1 MRIVYRVCIN
11 GDVFFAQK
19 GDLLS
24 QVLIKNG
31 VNAEHPCGG
40 RGQCRK
46 CAVFIDGKKELS
58 CKYVI
63 RSDINVTSEKN
74 NKIISEKGV
83 VTVNKNAKN
92 TCFSL
97 DIGTTTL
104 ALALVC
110 LDNGEILKVVTA
122 TNPQRIY
129 GADVISRIDFCSK
142 NGVEKLQRTLI
153 TKVNLMIKELCSN
166 KIDKMYV
173 SANATMLH
181 IFFGEDCSSI
191 GVAPYKAKFLESKK
205 IKASLLGVEN
215 VQEVESLPSIHAFV
229 GADIVAGLNFVGFPK
244 AEKYNLLVDLGT
256 NAEIALFSKEKVL
269 CTSAAA
275 GPCFEGVN
283 ISCGMS
289 ATEGAIYSYKKGSVK
304 TIGNTI
310 PKGIC
315 GTGLVDI
322 VAQLLSDGAIDETGH
337 MEKDF
342 SLFYGVSLTQEDVRE
357 FQQAKSAVCSGI
369 QTLVKQAEISFE
381 DIENVY
387 ISGGFS
393 AELNIENAVKTGLLP
408 EDVKEKCV
416 PVNNSSFLGAV
427 KYAYEKNDLSA
438 FLRNAEYID
447 LSSTE
452 IFSDLFIENM
462 MF

>member
-1 MRIVYRVCIN
+1 MYKVVL
-11 GDVFFAQK
+11 GGQVFLAQK
-19 GDLLS
+19 GALLS
-24 QVLIKNG
+24 DVLQENNIYTQHLCAGKG
-31 VNAEHPCGG
+31 VCK
-40 RGQCRK
+40 K
-46 CAVFIDGKKELS
+46 CAVFINGEKVLS
-58 CKYVI
+58 CRYI
-63 RSDINVTSEKN
+63 INSDISVELCEKE
-74 NKIISEKGV
+74 SV
-83 VTVNKNAKN
+83 
-92 TCFSL
+92 FSHTGAVETGKSTENMCLCL

-104 ALALVC
+104 ALALVS
-110 LDNGEILKVVTA
+110 LDNGETARVITA
-122 TNPQRIY
+122 TNPQRTY
-129 GADVISRIDFCSK
+129 GADVISRIESCGKF
-142 NGVEKLQRTLI
+142 GVEKLQKTI
-153 TKVNLMIKELCSN
+153 VSQVNSMIKELCVEN
-166 KIDKMYV
+166 VDKMYV

-191 GVAPYKAKFLESKK
+191 GVAPYKAKFLKSKK
-205 IKASLLGVEN
+205 INASLLGVEN
-215 VQEVESLPSIHAFV
+215 VQEVENLPSIHAFV

-289 ATEGAIYSYKKGSVK
+289 ATEGAIYSYKKGTYK
-304 TIGNTI
+304 TIGNTV

-315 GTGLVDI
+315 ATGLVDI
-322 VAQLLSDGAIDETGH
+322 IAELVSDGIIDETGH
-337 MEKDF
+337 IEKDF
-342 SLFYGVSLTQEDVRE
+342 SLFYGVTLTQEDVRE

-369 QTLVKQAEISFE
+369 QTLIKQAEISFE
-381 DIENVY
+381 DIENLY

-393 AELNIENAVKTGLLP
+393 AKLNIENAVKTGLLP

-416 PVNNSSFLGAV
+416 PVNNSSLMGAV
-427 KYAYEKNDLSA
+427 KFAYEKNDLSA
-438 FLRNAEYID
+438 FLCNAEYID

-452 IFSDLFIENM
+452 NFSDLFIDNM

>member
-1 MRIVYRVCIN
+1 MHKIHFN
-11 GDVFFAQK
+11 GKALLAENGQ
-19 GDLLS
+19 LLS
-24 QVLIKNG
+24 EILMENG
-31 VNAEHPCGG
+31 SATEHLCAG
-40 RGQCRK
+40 RGVCGK
-46 CAVFIDGKKELS
+46 CAVKVNGKTVLS
-58 CKYVI
+58 CRYKVE
-63 RSDINVTSEKN
+63 SDIVVEEIPRSEITS
-74 NKIISEKGV
+74 V
-83 VTVNKNAKN
+83 VGENAYGEETEN
-92 TCFSL
+92 TCYCL

-104 ALALVC
+104 ALALVS
-110 LDNGEILKVVTA
+110 LDSGKIIKVVTA

-142 NGVEKLQRTLI
+142 NGVEKLQRILI

-191 GVAPYKAKFLESKK
+191 GVAPYKAKFLENQK
-205 IKASLLGVEN
+205 IEASLLGIEN
-215 VQEVESLPSIHAFV
+215 VAEIESLPSIHAFA
-229 GADIVAGLNFVGFPK
+229 GADIVAGLNFIGLPK
-244 AEKYNLLVDLGT
+244 SNKYNLLVDLGT
-256 NAEIALFSKEKVL
+256 NAEIALFSEEKVL

-275 GPCFEGVN
+275 GPCFEGSN

-322 VAQLLSDGAIDETGH
+322 VAQLLSDGAIDETGR

-342 SLFYGVSLTQEDVRE
+342 SLSYGVILTQEDVRE

-369 QTLVKQAEISFE
+369 QTLIKESGISFE
-381 DIENVY
+381 DVEKAY

-393 AELNIENAVKTGLLP
+393 EKLSIENTVKTGLLP
-408 EDVKEKCV
+408 EELSSKCV
-416 PVNNSSFLGAV
+416 SINNSSLLGTV
-427 KYAYEKNDLSA
+427 KYACGENDLSA
-438 FLRNAEYID
+438 FLHNAEYTD
-447 LSSTE
+447 LSSTDC
-452 IFSDLFIENM
+452 FSELFIENM